1 MNQQLGDLLGD
12 KTFSDVKIKCKKE
25 VFHCHRAV
33 LSARSPEFK
42 SRFKADTIEKDS
54 GKVTIR
60 GVKARVFSE
69 VLHYIYKGCVSSQD
83 VMKEMA
89 KELFIAA
96 KMYQLGLLKRHCEME
111 LRSSL
116 DASNCIELLIF
127 SDTHQ
132 AKVLKRAALRSVIRN
147 LASIVN
153 TEDYNEFHKQH
164 SELSLEVT
172 RTIGDRYNN
181 NQ

>member
-1 MNQQLGDLLGD
+1 
-12 KTFSDVKIKCKKE
+12 
-25 VFHCHRAV
+25 
-33 LSARSPEFK
+33 
-42 SRFKADTIEKDS
+42 
-54 GKVTIR
+54 
-60 GVKARVFSE
+60 
-69 VLHYIYKGCVSSQD
+69 
-83 VMKEMA
+83 MKEMS

-96 KMYQLGLLKRHCEME
+96 KMYELRLLKKLCEME

-132 AKVLKRAALRSVIRN
+132 SKALKRAALRSVIRN

-153 TEDYNEFHKQH
+153 TDVYKEFHKQH

-181 NQ
+181 T